1 MKGNFIL
8 PVTAFSNINIVIPM
22 SIPVCRRHSWRRM
35 TSQGTVPHRWTIRT
49 LIVGQLR
56 YLHIWYRHHT
66 PVQRRIKGGRKG
78 HWWINYPF
86 FLKCFMYLH
95 VILITSEITPISKII
110 MQFWNKFQILS
121 TWKAIHNLTRCTTL
135 IKCYIAMAKH
145 YAKKH
150 VLKSS
155 KCEHLETLY

>member
-1 MKGNFIL
+1 
-8 PVTAFSNINIVIPM
+8 
-22 SIPVCRRHSWRRM
+22 M
-35 TSQGTVPHRWTIRT
+35 TSHDVTGHCSASVDNSHLDCWPATLFAYLIQTPHSSPKKNQRGKKGTLVNKLPI
-49 LIVGQLR
+49 
-56 YLHIWYRHHT
+56 
-66 PVQRRIKGGRKG
+66 
-78 HWWINYPF
+78 F
-86 FLKCFMYLH
+86 FKCFMYLH